1 MDNSNAKGLLFLVSA
16 PSGAGKSSLV
26 HDLITK
32 DPNVHLSISYTTRE
46 VRPGEQ
52 DGVDYHFIS
61 QEDFEERKKNH
72 EFLEW
77 AFVHGNYYG
86 TSRLWIEQELA
97 AGYDVMLEIDWQGAF
112 QVKKIFPDVI
122 STFILPPSIE
132 ALKQRLVGRGTD
144 APEVIARRLKGAGAE
159 IVHAP
164 QAAAAAANT
173 PLRSFPEEPDM
184 LVKNGR
190 YGAYIA
196 YKGKNYRL
204 PKGSKPEELTLD
216 DCLKIVADSKK

>member
-1 MDNSNAKGLLFLVSA
+1 MDNSKAKGLLFLVSA

-32 DPNVHLSISYTTRE
+32 DPKVHLSISYTTRE

-52 DGVDYHFIS
+52 NGVDYHFIS

-97 AGYDVMLEIDWQGAF
+97 AGYDVMLEIDWQGAR
-112 QVKKIFPDVI
+112 QVRSQFEGTVGI
-122 STFILPPSIE
+122 FILPPSIDALE
-132 ALKQRLVGRGTD
+132 ARLHKRGTD
-144 APEVIARRLKGAGAE
+144 SEATITRRLMGAGAE
-159 IVHAP
+159 IAHAP
-164 QAAAAAANT
+164 EFEFVIINDSFDVALSQLISVVTASRLNFQNQAARHREQFISLGV
-173 PLRSFPEEPDM
+173 P
-184 LVKNGR
+184 V
-190 YGAYIA
+190 
-196 YKGKNYRL
+196 
-204 PKGSKPEELTLD
+204 
-216 DCLKIVADSKK
+216 

>member
-164 QAAAAAANT
+164 QFDYVIINNDFNQASCELQSIIRAAH
-173 PLRSFPEEPDM
+173 LRYECQARREQALFASLGVP
-184 LVKNGR
+184 
-190 YGAYIA
+190 A
-196 YKGKNYRL
+196 
-204 PKGSKPEELTLD
+204 
-216 DCLKIVADSKK
+216 

>member
-1 MDNSNAKGLLFLVSA
+1 MDNSKAKGLLFLVSA

-32 DPNVHLSISYTTRE
+32 DPKVHLSISYTTRE
-46 VRPGEQ
+46 GRPGEQ
-52 DGVDYHFIS
+52 NGVDYHFIS

-97 AGYDVMLEIDWQGAF
+97 AGYDVMLEIDWQGAL
-112 QVKKIFPDVI
+112 QVKKIFPEVI

-164 QAAAAAANT
+164 QFDYVIINNDFNQASCER
-173 PLRSFPEEPDM
+173 LRYECQARREQALFASLGVP
-184 LVKNGR
+184 
-190 YGAYIA
+190 A
-196 YKGKNYRL
+196 
-204 PKGSKPEELTLD
+204 
-216 DCLKIVADSKK
+216 

>member
-1 MDNSNAKGLLFLVSA
+1 
-16 PSGAGKSSLV
+16 V

-32 DPNVHLSISYTTRE
+32 DPKVHLSISYTTRE

-52 DGVDYHFIS
+52 NGVDYHFIS

-97 AGYDVMLEIDWQGAF
+97 AGYDVMLEIDWQGAL
-112 QVKKIFPDVI
+112 QVKKIFPEVI

-164 QAAAAAANT
+164 QFDYVIINNDFNQASCELQSIIRAAR
-173 PLRSFPEEPDM
+173 LRYECQARREQALFASLGVP
-184 LVKNGR
+184 
-190 YGAYIA
+190 A
-196 YKGKNYRL
+196 
-204 PKGSKPEELTLD
+204 
-216 DCLKIVADSKK
+216 

>member
-1 MDNSNAKGLLFLVSA
+1 M
-16 PSGAGKSSLV
+16 

-32 DPNVHLSISYTTRE
+32 DPKVHLSISYTTRE
-46 VRPGEQ
+46 GRPGEQ
-52 DGVDYHFIS
+52 NGVDYHFIS

-97 AGYDVMLEIDWQGAF
+97 AGYDVMLEIDWQGAL
-112 QVKKIFPDVI
+112 QVKKIFPEVI

-144 APEVIARRLKGAGAE
+144 AGSHARR
-159 IVHAP
+159 
-164 QAAAAAANT
+164 
-173 PLRSFPEEPDM
+173 
-184 LVKNGR
+184 
-190 YGAYIA
+190 
-196 YKGKNYRL
+196 
-204 PKGSKPEELTLD
+204 
-216 DCLKIVADSKK
+216 

>member
-112 QVKKIFPDVI
+112 QVKRFSGCDFHLYPAAFDR
-122 STFILPPSIE
+122 STETASRRPRHGCTGSHRASSE
-132 ALKQRLVGRGTD
+132 GGRGGD
-144 APEVIARRLKGAGAE
+144 RPCPAIRL
-159 IVHAP
+159 
-164 QAAAAAANT
+164 
-173 PLRSFPEEPDM
+173 
-184 LVKNGR
+184 R
-190 YGAYIA
+190 Y
-196 YKGKNYRL
+196 N
-204 PKGSKPEELTLD
+204 
-216 DCLKIVADSKK
+216 

>member
-144 APEVIARRLKGAGAE
+144 APEVIARRLKGAGGGDRPCPA
-159 IVHAP
+159 IR
-164 QAAAAAANT
+164 
-173 PLRSFPEEPDM
+173 LRY
-184 LVKNGR
+184 N
-190 YGAYIA
+190 
-196 YKGKNYRL
+196 
-204 PKGSKPEELTLD
+204 
-216 DCLKIVADSKK
+216 

>member
-1 MDNSNAKGLLFLVSA
+1 MDNSKAKGLLFLVSA

-32 DPNVHLSISYTTRE
+32 DPKVHLSISYTTRE

-52 DGVDYHFIS
+52 NGVDYHFIS

-97 AGYDVMLEIDWQGAF
+97 AGYDVMLEIDWQGAL
-112 QVKKIFPDVI
+112 QVKKIFPEGI

-132 ALKQRLVGRGTD
+132 ALK
-144 APEVIARRLKGAGAE
+144 
-159 IVHAP
+159 
-164 QAAAAAANT
+164 
-173 PLRSFPEEPDM
+173 
-184 LVKNGR
+184 
-190 YGAYIA
+190 
-196 YKGKNYRL
+196 
-204 PKGSKPEELTLD
+204 
-216 DCLKIVADSKK
+216 

>member
-1 MDNSNAKGLLFLVSA
+1 MDNSKAKGLLFLVSA

-32 DPNVHLSISYTTRE
+32 DPKVHLSISYTTRE

-52 DGVDYHFIS
+52 NGVDYHFIS

-97 AGYDVMLEIDWQGAF
+97 AGYDVMLEIDWQGAL
-112 QVKKIFPDVI
+112 QVKKIFPEVI

-164 QAAAAAANT
+164 QFDYVIINNDFNQASCELQSIIRAT
-173 PLRSFPEEPDM
+173 RLRYECQARREQALFASLGVP
-184 LVKNGR
+184 
-190 YGAYIA
+190 A
-196 YKGKNYRL
+196 
-204 PKGSKPEELTLD
+204 
-216 DCLKIVADSKK
+216 

>member
-1 MDNSNAKGLLFLVSA
+1 MDNSKAKGLLFLVSA

-32 DPNVHLSISYTTRE
+32 DPKVHLSISYTTRE

-52 DGVDYHFIS
+52 NGVDYHFIS

-97 AGYDVMLEIDWQGAF
+97 AGYDVMLEIDWQGAL
-112 QVKKIFPDVI
+112 QVKKIFPEVI

-164 QAAAAAANT
+164 QFDYV
-173 PLRSFPEEPDM
+173 S
-184 LVKNGR
+184 
-190 YGAYIA
+190 I
-196 YKGKNYRL
+196 RL
-204 PKGSKPEELTLD
+204 PASFSPSSAPRVCAMSARRGVSRL
-216 DCLKIVADSKK
+216 CLHLWVFPPDR